1 MQGIFAAASGASPLG
16 GSGTEILQVQ
26 WSTTRVD
33 QGIDMTAF
41 AVDLLDQLRAERD
54 LVAVIPF
61 PDADSSSAAARAA
74 SWLGV
79 DVVSL
84 ASEAFS
90 SDGFDVSWSAPADAV
105 LIDIDLL
112 FSPSLKV
119 EPLSQLRL
127 IGRSVALVAI
137 WPGRVEGGRLTYSE
151 PGRNDRYDVPAKHV
165 LVLDSVETYFP
176 DEDPYRAEY
185 YPA

>member
-1 MQGIFAAASGASPLG
+1 MAG
-16 GSGTEILQVQ
+16 
-26 WSTTRVD
+26 R
-33 QGIDMTAF
+33 TAT
-41 AVDLLDQLRAERD
+41 LLDQLRAERD
-54 LVAVIPF
+54 LVALIPF

-84 ASEAFS
+84 ASEAFA
-90 SDGFDVSWSAPADAV
+90 SDGFDASWSAPADAV

-112 FSPSLKV
+112 FSPPLKV

-127 IGRSVALVAI
+127 IGRSVALIAI
-137 WPGRVEGGRLTYSE
+137 WPGRVEAGRLTYSE
-151 PGRNDRYDVPAKHV
+151 PGRSDRYDVPAKHV